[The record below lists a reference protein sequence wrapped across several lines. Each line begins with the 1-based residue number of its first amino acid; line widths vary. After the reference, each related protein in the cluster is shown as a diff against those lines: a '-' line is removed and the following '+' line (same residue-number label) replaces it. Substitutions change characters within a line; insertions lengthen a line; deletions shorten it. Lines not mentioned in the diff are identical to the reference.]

1 MVEKLLNVMKDST
14 AKIARTCQMAN
25 RPPKYCQ
32 TKPSIRPSCPQSSY
46 RNLAP
51 HYPTMTYPTE
61 DLLSPQLMN
70 LVSTQQWAMVNRQTP
85 TLPVARVENPYYR
98 SRVHWLPATP
108 SPHYYIGFVTNSLDL
123 SKIRG
128 HTSMN
133 QALIISQFKNTLTIK
148 TLGTRLIIQDCKTPL
163 IL

>member
-1 MVEKLLNVMKDST
+1 MVENLLMKKST
-14 AKIARTCQMAN
+14 AKIARTSQMAN
-25 RPPKYCQ
+25 QHPEYCQ
-32 TKPSIRPSCPQSSY
+32 TTPSIRSSCPQSSY

-51 HYPTMTYPTE
+51 HYPTMTYPIE
-61 DLLSPQLMN
+61 DLLSPHLMN
-70 LVSTQQWAMVNRQTP
+70 PISTQQGWELVNRQTP
-85 TLPVARVENPYYR
+85 TLPVARVENPCYW
-98 SRVHWLPATP
+98 SRVHWQPAAP

-133 QALIISQFKNTLTIK
+133 QALIILQSKNTLTIK